1 MRAKVDKLSAD
12 VRVEP
17 RFLAQKPTDLS
28 GGQKQRIAIARAF
41 AGDPT
46 LVVCDEPA
54 SALDVSVQASILNLL
69 VELQTSEQVS
79 YVFISH
85 DLAVVRYI
93 SDRIGVMYL
102 AELIEVGSAAEVFS
116 PPHHPYTEALLSS
129 IPKLDF
135 DSRTAAHPAARH
147 HAEPERAAD
156 GLPVP
161 HALPPFPRRHLRR
174 TGAAAAGAS
183 ERAHLQVPHPAARS
197 CSRLRRR
204 RSPASRPKPDAGG
217 RPGTVGSSTPKR
229 CAKHLGRPSPTGRS
243 APSLVLL
250 CLSCRRDDLGQLLD
264 DGDAV
269 VEERRV

>member
-1 MRAKVDKLSAD
+1 MVFQNPDSTLNPAWSTRSILTRAVRKLGGGGSVRAKVDKLSAD

-17 RFLAQKPTDLS
+17 RFLLQKPTDLS

-69 VELQTSEQVS
+69 VELQTNEQVS

-102 AELIEVGSAAEVFS
+102 AELIEVGAAEEVFN

-129 IPKLDF
+129 IPTLDF
-135 DSRTAAHPAARH
+135 GA
-147 HAEPERAAD
+147 
-156 GLPVP
+156 
-161 HALPPFPRRHLRR
+161 PRRRIALR
-174 TGAAAAGAS
+174 
-183 ERAHLQVPHPAARS
+183 
-197 CSRLRRR
+197 
-204 RSPASRPKPDAGG
+204 
-217 RPGTVGSSTPKR
+217 GTM
-229 CAKHLGRPSPTGRS
+229 
-243 APSLVLL
+243 PSLSDPPSGCRFHTRCHRFLGDICKEQEPPMRESATGHSYKCHIPPDELL
-250 CLSCRRDDLGQLLD
+250 ALQK
-264 DGDAV
+264 A
-269 VEERRV
+269 EEVRSSGG